1 MRDPSLS
8 GWPGT
13 DRDTERRLFVEAA
26 LREMSE
32 KELQL
37 ATDPESSVVLERLL
51 YSMDDFAR
59 RVFMDSMS
67 GSSVAGLAVEGLSTD
82 HSPTQLRGSLQEP
95 LRIACV
101 PDALRG
107 GC

>member
-1 MRDPSLS
+1 MSPTKVRDPSLFEWR
-8 GWPGT
+8 GA
-13 DRDTERRLFVEAA
+13 DRDAERRMFVEAA

-67 GSSVAGLAVEGLSTD
+67 GS
-82 HSPTQLRGSLQEP
+82 
-95 LRIACV
+95 
-101 PDALRG
+101 
-107 GC
+107 

>member
-1 MRDPSLS
+1 M
-8 GWPGT
+8 
-13 DRDTERRLFVEAA
+13 FVAAA

-67 GSSVAGLAVEGLSTD
+67 GS
-82 HSPTQLRGSLQEP
+82 
-95 LRIACV
+95 
-101 PDALRG
+101 
-107 GC
+107 

>member
-1 MRDPSLS
+1 MIHPSS
-8 GWPGT
+8 DGEST
-13 DRDTERRLFVEAA
+13 DRDVERRMFVEAA
-26 LREMSE
+26 LHEMSE

-67 GSSVAGLAVEGLSTD
+67 GS
-82 HSPTQLRGSLQEP
+82 
-95 LRIACV
+95 
-101 PDALRG
+101 
-107 GC
+107 

>member
-1 MRDPSLS
+1 MKVRDPPSS
-8 GWPGT
+8 DGESA
-13 DRDTERRLFVEAA
+13 DRNAERRMFVEAA

-67 GSSVAGLAVEGLSTD
+67 GS
-82 HSPTQLRGSLQEP
+82 
-95 LRIACV
+95 
-101 PDALRG
+101 
-107 GC
+107 